1 MSNATLIDKLYSQG
15 ITLYPEDLEILM
27 DLKPNTLQT
36 KNNKNNV
43 KKVDFKR
50 KRA

>member
-1 MSNATLIDKLYSQG
+1 MAYEALIENHIVSNATLIDKLYSQG

-36 KNNKNNV
+36 KTIKIM
-43 KKVDFKR
+43 
-50 KRA
+50 